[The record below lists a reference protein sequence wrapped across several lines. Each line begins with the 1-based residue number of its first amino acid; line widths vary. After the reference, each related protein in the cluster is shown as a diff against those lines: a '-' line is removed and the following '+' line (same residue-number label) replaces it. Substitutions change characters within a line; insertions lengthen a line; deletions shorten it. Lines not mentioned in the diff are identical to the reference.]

1 MQPTELDRISFLQRH
16 LLHLTYVRANLRA
29 VARLADEDLPINLA
43 WDGGGVAG
51 NVTYTNLSH
60 QPLCNVLRR
69 ERSKL
74 VPAEVNKALVGSGL
88 DLPQSIANELER
100 RADVHDASKL
110 FPDEFEGF
118 ARISGAAA
126 RFAYGSQGYKDSIA
140 SEMGPNGAVRLHY
153 SRNSHHP
160 EYHDDDPL
168 VGMSKMGFFDVIEM
182 VCDWRAAHDTYD
194 AFRPAET
201 RISWLESIDHLT
213 NKYKPIG
220 WQQWL
225 IDQLVAF
232 FNPAAL

>member
-1 MQPTELDRISFLQRH
+1 MQPTDHDRISFLQRH

-29 VARLADEDLPINLA
+29 VARLADADLPL
-43 WDGGGVAG
+43 D
-51 NVTYTNLSH
+51 LSH
-60 QPLCNVLRR
+60 RPLCTLLRAR

-74 VPAEVNKALVGSGL
+74 VPAEASKALVQSGIV
-88 DLPQSIANELER
+88 LPQSIAHELER

-126 RFAYGSQGYKDSIA
+126 RYAYGSQEYKDA
-140 SEMGPNGAVRLHY
+140 TTSEMGPNGAVQKHY

-160 EYHDDDPL
+160 EYHDDDPI

-194 AFRPAET
+194 AFRPEEN
-201 RISWLESIDHLT
+201 RISWRVSIERLT
-213 NKYKPIG
+213 GKYQPIG

-225 IDQLVAF
+225 IDKLVDF
-232 FNPAAL
+232 FSYEGEL